1 MENKFWEIIKKSGKN
16 CNNINYIR
24 HNIKKTNPELISDI
38 DKIFNKYHSLIW
50 SKMEV
55 ILSDYYNKNSSGFTN
70 FVFYLLSKGPIKL
83 NKFLNSEYT
92 DNYFKDMS
100 KFNVEYKI
108 KNKLLSKLSNYQ
120 KIEIFETNNF
130 GNMLVIDNDVQLTE
144 ADEKNYHEMIVHVP
158 LNYFNNNP
166 INVLII
172 GGGDGGTLR
181 EVLKHHNVKKVFMI
195 EIDEEVINASK
206 KYLPKLSNGAFN
218 HPKTNLIIK
227 DGFEFVENYNG
238 EKFNIAIIDST
249 DFNQSFKLHT
259 PTFYQNLKKILNS
272 NHLIC
277 FNGDNVNWN
286 EKNIVSMVTEMRKIF
301 KYTSPFT
308 VYTPTFAGG
317 FYSFCLCSDTIQP
330 INFVIDWPIFENKK
344 LDLEYYSQK
353 IHISS
358 FTLPKKLDDKLAIKS
373 TKLNGVHYILNIYD
387 LPFKLLDN
395 VEIIDD
401 IFTKAINIASMTLLN
416 KKIHKFEPQGITGI
430 YLLSTSHS
438 SFHTYPEQE
447 CIYID
452 LFSCNN
458 NNKTEEAINFII
470 SRFNSTNYQ
479 LNKIYR

>member
-1 MENKFWEIIKKSGKN
+1 
-16 CNNINYIR
+16 
-24 HNIKKTNPELISDI
+24 
-38 DKIFNKYHSLIW
+38 
-50 SKMEV
+50 
-55 ILSDYYNKNSSGFTN
+55 
-70 FVFYLLSKGPIKL
+70 
-83 NKFLNSEYT
+83 
-92 DNYFKDMS
+92 
-100 KFNVEYKI
+100 
-108 KNKLLSKLSNYQ
+108 
-120 KIEIFETNNF
+120 
-130 GNMLVIDNDVQLTE
+130 
-144 ADEKNYHEMIVHVP
+144 
-158 LNYFNNNP
+158 
-166 INVLII
+166 
-172 GGGDGGTLR
+172 
-181 EVLKHHNVKKVFMI
+181 
-195 EIDEEVINASK
+195 
-206 KYLPKLSNGAFN
+206 
-218 HPKTNLIIK
+218 
-227 DGFEFVENYNG
+227 
-238 EKFNIAIIDST
+238 
-249 DFNQSFKLHT
+249 
-259 PTFYQNLKKILNS
+259 
-272 NHLIC
+272 
-277 FNGDNVNWN
+277 
-286 EKNIVSMVTEMRKIF
+286 MVTEMRKIF
-301 KYTSPFT
+301 KYTTPFT

-416 KKIHKFEPQGITGI
+416 KKIHKFKPQGITGI

-438 SFHTYPEQE
+438 SFHTYPEQG

-458 NNKTEEAINFII
+458 NEKTEEAINFII